1 MNEGIGLFGTRV
13 AITLTMKLSE
23 NVETKSNEVKTT
35 DPRASRMARYSAAAA
50 GVAAV
55 STLDVDAAMIKVIVT
70 DPLAQGTS
78 FYYLDLSTIKP
89 DTTLHMSQYFSSSE
103 SGSAF
108 VAGFNSGQ
116 GSVAVS
122 SSFGSSYLRSF
133 SNGSTIIGPWAPL
146 GGASSTSGSSFL
158 FGFTVHQGLSGHTDG
173 WFKVTID
180 GSSSFTLNSYGYNS
194 TLNEAAIAGQGSTSS
209 QVPDS
214 GPGIVGLA
222 LLGAGA
228 AGVRLLRKLRAGK

>member
-1 MNEGIGLFGTRV
+1 
-13 AITLTMKLSE
+13 MKLSD
-23 NVETKSNEVKTT
+23 NVETKTDEAKTT
-35 DPRASRMARYSAAAA
+35 DSRASRMARYSAAAA

-70 DPLAQGTS
+70 DTDAQNTD
-78 FYYLDLSTIKP
+78 YYGLDLSAIKTVSP
-89 DTTLHMSQYFSSSE
+89 FSDTTLHMRQDAQFGELEGSTFIAAFSSQ
-103 SGSAF
+103 
-108 VAGFNSGQ
+108 Q

-133 SNGSTIIGPWAPL
+133 SNGSTIIGPWARL

-158 FGFTVHQGLSGHTDG
+158 FGFTVHQGNGHTDG

-194 TLNEAAIAGQGSTSS
+194 TLNEAAIAGQGTVAGVTG
-209 QVPDS
+209 VPDS

-228 AGVRLLRKLRAGK
+228 AGVRLLRKLRSKS